1 MPEPCSWCGG
11 STSPMEGIY
20 LEMLYP
26 GQSWCDGCGHRT
38 LLCTCLTREE
48 MARQLASDPEFE
60 AWALERRM
68 VMERVA

>member
-48 MARQLASDPEFE
+48 MARQLSRTLPVVDGIEY
-60 AWALERRM
+60 AWVPLP
-68 VMERVA
+68 